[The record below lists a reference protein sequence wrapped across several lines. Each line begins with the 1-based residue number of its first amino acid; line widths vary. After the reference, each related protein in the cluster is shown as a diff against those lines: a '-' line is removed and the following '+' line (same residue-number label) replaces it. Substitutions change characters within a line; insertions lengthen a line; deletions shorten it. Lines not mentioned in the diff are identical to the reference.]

1 MQKFQEFVSIAPWTI
16 IFTWANLLLLLFILK
31 KLSETALRASNEE
44 KRVYTTPEEL
54 GGHLIGK
61 LKGTYKELV
70 IRNVGIIVAALNL
83 KTLIPGALVG
93 I

>member
-1 MQKFQEFVSIAPWTI
+1 MLMIYV
-16 IFTWANLLLLLFILK
+16 FILK
-31 KLSETALRASNEE
+31 KLSETALRASNQE

-54 GGHLIGK
+54 GEHLIGK
-61 LKGTYKELV
+61 LKGTYRELA

-83 KTLIPGALVG
+83 KTLIPGALEG

>member
-1 MQKFQEFVSIAPWTI
+1 MIYV
-16 IFTWANLLLLLFILK
+16 FILK
-31 KLSETALRASNEE
+31 KLSETALRASNQE

-54 GGHLIGK
+54 GEHLIGK
-61 LKGTYKELV
+61 LKGTYRELA

-83 KTLIPGALVG
+83 KTLIPGALAG

>member
-1 MQKFQEFVSIAPWTI
+1 MLMIYL
-16 IFTWANLLLLLFILK
+16 FTLK
-31 KLSETALRASNEE
+31 KLSETALRASNQE

-54 GGHLIGK
+54 GEHLIGK
-61 LKGTYKELV
+61 LKGTYRELA

>member
-1 MQKFQEFVSIAPWTI
+1 MLMIYV
-16 IFTWANLLLLLFILK
+16 FILK
-31 KLSETALRASNEE
+31 KLSETALRASNQE

-54 GGHLIGK
+54 GEHLIGK
-61 LKGTYKELV
+61 LKGTYRELA

-83 KTLIPGALVG
+83 KTLIPGALAG

>member
-1 MQKFQEFVSIAPWTI
+1 MLMIYV
-16 IFTWANLLLLLFILK
+16 FILK
-31 KLSETALRASNEE
+31 KLSETALRASNQE

-54 GGHLIGK
+54 GEHLIGK
-61 LKGTYKELV
+61 LKGTYRELA

-83 KTLIPGALVG
+83 KTLIPGTLAG